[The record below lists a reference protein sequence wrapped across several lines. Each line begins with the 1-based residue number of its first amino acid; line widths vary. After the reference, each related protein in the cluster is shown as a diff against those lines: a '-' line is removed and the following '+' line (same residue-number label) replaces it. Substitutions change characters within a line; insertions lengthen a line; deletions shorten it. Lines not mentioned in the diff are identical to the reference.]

1 MLTALIQ
8 KEIYMLTEVSV
19 NFVYQE
25 MNIFTVMS
33 LIIAMQQRLLDYK
46 TDIAR
51 CLVLVRAIK

>member
-8 KEIYMLTEVSV
+8 KEIYMLTEVAV

-25 MNIFTVMS
+25 MNIFIVMS
-33 LIIAMQQRLLDYK
+33 LIIAMRQHLLDYK

-51 CLVLVRAIK
+51 CLVARK